1 MKEERQEAMIGFLPR
16 LIQKGDHE
24 ICIVAHQAELRCS
37 IPGHT
42 ALQIAPIQTAHLNL
56 PRSQSEEIVRTCG
69 MRDPFG
75 TAWGICVHLVRL
87 PSAIAI
93 VIEKFETLS
102 VQKNLAG
109 PVKII
114 KLEED

>member
-1 MKEERQEAMIGFLPR
+1 MIGFLPR

-42 ALQIAPIQTAHLNL
+42 ALQIAPRRRRRPLNL

-75 TAWGICVHLVRL
+75 TAWGICVHLIRL
-87 PSAIAI
+87 PS
-93 VIEKFETLS
+93 
-102 VQKNLAG
+102 
-109 PVKII
+109 
-114 KLEED
+114 